1 MNITDILSQ
10 AEKPVLLQFFAEW
23 CGPCKMLTRIID
35 ESVEEVTQHV
45 ELKRVDVDQEPALSA
60 QFQIRAV
67 PTMVLVN
74 KEGKVLWKHTGVME
88 VRDIVTEIS
97 KY

>member
-1 MNITDILSQ
+1 
-10 AEKPVLLQFFAEW
+10 
-23 CGPCKMLTRIID
+23 MLTRIID

-45 ELKRVDVDQEPALSA
+45 ELRRIDVDQEPALSA

-74 KEGKVLWKHTGVME
+74 KKGEVLWKHTGVME
-88 VRDIVTEIS
+88 VREIVTEIS

>member
-1 MNITDILSQ
+1 MNITEILNQ

-45 ELKRVDVDQEPALSA
+45 ELKRIDVDQEPALSA

-74 KEGKVLWKHTGVME
+74 KAGEVLWKHTGIME
-88 VRDIVTEIS
+88 VSDIVTEIS
-97 KY
+97 K

>member
-1 MNITDILSQ
+1 MNITEILNQ

-45 ELKRVDVDQEPALSA
+45 ELKRIDVDQEPALSA

-74 KEGKVLWKHTGVME
+74 KAGEVLWKHTGIME
-88 VRDIVTEIS
+88 IRDLITQIS
-97 KY
+97 K

>member
-1 MNITDILSQ
+1 MNITEILNQ
-10 AEKPVLLQFFAEW
+10 AQKPVLLQFFAEW

-35 ESVEEVTQHV
+35 ESQEEVTQHV
-45 ELKRVDVDQEPALSA
+45 ELKRIDVDQEPALSA

-74 KEGKVLWKHTGVME
+74 KAGEVLWKHTGIME
-88 VRDIVTEIS
+88 IRDLITQIS
-97 KY
+97 K

>member
-1 MNITDILSQ
+1 MNITEILNQ

-45 ELKRVDVDQEPALSA
+45 ELKRIDVDQEPALSA

-74 KEGKVLWKHTGVME
+74 KAGEVLWKHTGIME

>member
-1 MNITDILSQ
+1 MNITEILNQ

-45 ELKRVDVDQEPALSA
+45 ELKRIDVDQEPALSA

-74 KEGKVLWKHTGVME
+74 KAGEVLWKHTGIME
-88 VRDIVTEIS
+88 VRDLITQIS
-97 KY
+97 K

>member
-1 MNITDILSQ
+1 MNITEILNQ

-45 ELKRVDVDQEPALSA
+45 ELKRIDVDQEPALSA

-74 KEGKVLWKHTGVME
+74 KAGEVLWKHTGIME

-97 KY
+97 K

>member
-1 MNITDILSQ
+1 MNITEILNQ

-35 ESVEEVTQHV
+35 ESVEEVTKHV

-74 KEGKVLWKHTGVME
+74 KAGEVLWKHTGIME
-88 VRDIVTEIS
+88 VRDLITQIS
-97 KY
+97 K

>member
-1 MNITDILSQ
+1 MNITEILNQ

-45 ELKRVDVDQEPALSA
+45 ELKRIDVDQEPALSA

-74 KEGKVLWKHTGVME
+74 KKGEVLWKHTGIME
-88 VRDIVTEIS
+88 IRDLITQIS
-97 KY
+97 K